1 MLLVIVNGTERCSTT
16 PPAETERFIGYQ
28 ASLKAKVKKGLTLW
42 KCSVTQRRPQPYKS
56 TVLVYCGFPQ
66 KIGVAYFSIPPVE
79 WGDQC
84 CPLGHRCCIKTVST
98 APGARRIKDCN
109 KAFRKQTATS
119 SCAVQRLRV
128 NYVLSTTPTELQFHE
143 RSESLKPVCVVTG
156 L

>member
-1 MLLVIVNGTERCSTT
+1 MEMLCDTTQTTTIQVNCARVLWIPTEDRRCLLLHST
-16 PPAETERFIGYQ
+16 
-28 ASLKAKVKKGLTLW
+28 S
-42 KCSVTQRRPQPYKS
+42 
-56 TVLVYCGFPQ
+56 
-66 KIGVAYFSIPPVE
+66 GV
-79 WGDQC
+79 GDQC